1 MSLFTQ
7 LPYALTLLIV
17 LAIWATPDVLDSIRK
32 HPKGD
37 TVVVRDGGSHNLFRL
52 GLSAAI
58 IAAALL
64 AHFQPQGTLPY
75 HRPYLFVLGILL
87 AFAGFALRRWAIR
100 TLGRFF
106 TVDVATFADQRVVD
120 APPYRRIRHPAY
132 SGSILSLL
140 GTTLMLGHG
149 LGLAAG
155 GPGHRRHLR
164 LPRPPGRA
172 RPAGSAG
179 RTLRRLYAPDEAVY
193 SLSMVSSVGAQRS
206 GGAGGQG
213 R

>member
-1 MSLFTQ
+1 MSLLTQ
-7 LPYALTLLIV
+7 PIYVLTLVIV

-37 TVVVRDGGSHNLFRL
+37 TVVVRDGGSHNFFRL

-64 AHFQPQGTLPY
+64 AYFQPQGTLPY
-75 HRPYLFVLGILL
+75 HRPYLFVLGLVL
-87 AFAGFALRRWAIR
+87 ALAGFALRRWAIR

-106 TVDVATFADQRVVD
+106 TVDVATYTDQRVID

-149 LGLAAG
+149 LGLLLVALAIVVTFG
-155 GPGHRRHLR
+155 YRVR
-164 LPRPPGRA
+164 LEERA
-172 RPAGSAG
+172 LLEALGQPYADYMG
-179 RTLRRLYAPDEAVY
+179 RTKRFVPYLW
-193 SLSMVSSVGAQRS
+193 
-206 GGAGGQG
+206 
-213 R
+213 

>member
-1 MSLFTQ
+1 MC
-7 LPYALTLLIV
+7 IR
-17 LAIWATPDVLDSIRK
+17 DRDSIRK

-120 APPYRRIRHPAY
+120 APVSYTHLDVYKRQGHDPA
-132 SGSILSLL
+132 L
-140 GTTLMLGHG
+140 
-149 LGLAAG
+149 
-155 GPGHRRHLR
+155 
-164 LPRPPGRA
+164 
-172 RPAGSAG
+172 
-179 RTLRRLYAPDEAVY
+179 
-193 SLSMVSSVGAQRS
+193 
-206 GGAGGQG
+206 
-213 R
+213 

>member
-149 LGLAAG
+149 LGLLLVALAIVVTFG
-155 GPGHRRHLR
+155 YRVRLEERALLEALGEPYADYMRRTKRFVPYLW
-164 LPRPPGRA
+164 
-172 RPAGSAG
+172 
-179 RTLRRLYAPDEAVY
+179 
-193 SLSMVSSVGAQRS
+193 
-206 GGAGGQG
+206 
-213 R
+213 